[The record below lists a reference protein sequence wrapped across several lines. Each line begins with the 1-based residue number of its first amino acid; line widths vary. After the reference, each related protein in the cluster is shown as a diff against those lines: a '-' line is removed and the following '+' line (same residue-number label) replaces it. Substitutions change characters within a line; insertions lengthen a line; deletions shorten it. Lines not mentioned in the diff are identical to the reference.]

1 MVLKQFVFFVGG
13 FAGSPWLFK
22 EVGRELAA
30 FGLKLSRPDTQ
41 T

>member
-1 MVLKQFVFFVGG
+1 MPSKQFVFLVGG

-22 EVGRELAA
+22 AIGRELAA